1 MRVLLIEDDERL
13 ADALTTALVER
24 GHPVERVSR
33 ADEGLRRKDRA
44 DFVLLDLGL
53 PDMDGL
59 DMLRQ
64 LRRVSAVPVIVLTA
78 RGDERTVLQ
87 GLSTGADDYLTKP
100 FRIKEL
106 LARMDAVRRR
116 VGQSGPPGRE
126 PRAAE
131 AQELDVGDVHIDLAS
146 RTVTVAGREVALT
159 AREFDVLGLLARAP
173 GVVRSRQ
180 EIMDAV
186 WGDAFLAVS
195 RSLDVHVWGIR
206 TKTGRPDL
214 IRTLRGVG
222 YRLGG

>member
-1 MRVLLIEDDERL
+1 MRVLLIEDDERFAGAL
-13 ADALTTALVER
+13 ALALFERGHLVER
-24 GHPVERVSR
+24 VVR
-33 ADEGLRRKDRA
+33 ADEGLRRKDYT

-59 DMLRQ
+59 DMLRR
-64 LRRVSAVPVIVLTA
+64 LRRVSSVPVIVLTA

-87 GLSTGADDYLTKP
+87 GLSAGADDYLTKP
-100 FRIKEL
+100 FRVKEL

-116 VGQSGPPGRE
+116 ARQNPQAARE
-126 PRAAE
+126 PERQTLE
-131 AQELDVGDVHIDLAS
+131 VGDVRIDLAS
-146 RTVTVAGREVALT
+146 RTVTVAGRGVTLT
-159 AREFDVLGLLARAP
+159 AREFDVLGMLARTP
-173 GVVRSRQ
+173 GVVRSRE

-186 WGDAFLAVS
+186 WGDAFLAAS

-222 YRLGG
+222 YRLGS

>member
-1 MRVLLIEDDERL
+1 MHVLLIEDDERL
-13 ADALTTALVER
+13 ADALALALRER
-24 GHPVERVSR
+24 GHFVERVSR

-59 DMLRQ
+59 DMLRR
-64 LRRVSAVPVIVLTA
+64 LRRVSSVPVIVLTA

-87 GLSTGADDYLTKP
+87 GLSVGADDYLTKP
-100 FRIKEL
+100 FRVKEL

-116 VGQSGPPGRE
+116 VGQVPAAAVRE
-126 PRAAE
+126 PER
-131 AQELDVGDVHIDLAS
+131 QELEVGDVVIDLAS
-146 RTVTVAGREVALT
+146 RTVTVAGRAVCLT

-173 GVVRSRQ
+173 GVVRSRA

-186 WGDAFLAVS
+186 WGDAFLAAS

-222 YRLGG
+222 YRLGS

>member
-59 DMLRQ
+59 EMLRR

-87 GLSTGADDYLTKP
+87 GLSQGADDYLTKP

-116 VGQSGPPGRE
+116 AGQSRLPGGGS
-126 PRAAE
+126 P
-131 AQELDVGDVHIDLAS
+131 ELDVGDVHIDLAS
-146 RTVTVAGREVALT
+146 RTVTVAGREVTLT
-159 AREFDVLGLLARAP
+159 AREFDVLALLAGTP

>member
-1 MRVLLIEDDERL
+1 MHVLLIEDDERL
-13 ADALTTALVER
+13 ADALALALRER
-24 GHPVERVSR
+24 GHFVERVSR

-59 DMLRQ
+59 DMLRR
-64 LRRVSAVPVIVLTA
+64 LRRVSSVPVIVLTA

-87 GLSTGADDYLTKP
+87 GLSVGADDYLTKP
-100 FRIKEL
+100 FRVKEL

-116 VGQSGPPGRE
+116 VGQGPAAAVRE
-126 PRAAE
+126 PER
-131 AQELDVGDVHIDLAS
+131 QEVEVGDVVIDLAS
-146 RTVTVAGREVALT
+146 RTVTVAGRAVCLT

-173 GVVRSRQ
+173 GVVRSRA

-186 WGDAFLAVS
+186 WGDAFLAAS

-214 IRTLRGVG
+214 VRTLRGVG
-222 YRLGG
+222 YRLGS

>member
-1 MRVLLIEDDERL
+1 MRVLLIEDDERFAGAL
-13 ADALTTALVER
+13 ALALFERGHLVER
-24 GHPVERVSR
+24 VAR

-59 DMLRQ
+59 AMLRK
-64 LRRVSAVPVIVLTA
+64 LRRVSSVPVIVLTA

-87 GLSTGADDYLTKP
+87 GLSGGADDYLTKP
-100 FRIKEL
+100 FRLKEL

-116 VGQSGPPGRE
+116 ARQNPQALQKPERQALE
-126 PRAAE
+126 
-131 AQELDVGDVHIDLAS
+131 VGDVRIDLAS
-146 RTVTVAGREVALT
+146 RTVTVAGRCVTLT
-159 AREFDVLGLLARAP
+159 AREFDVLGMLARAA
-173 GVVRSRQ
+173 GEVKSRE

-186 WGDAFLAVS
+186 WGDAFLAAS

-222 YRLGG
+222 YRLES